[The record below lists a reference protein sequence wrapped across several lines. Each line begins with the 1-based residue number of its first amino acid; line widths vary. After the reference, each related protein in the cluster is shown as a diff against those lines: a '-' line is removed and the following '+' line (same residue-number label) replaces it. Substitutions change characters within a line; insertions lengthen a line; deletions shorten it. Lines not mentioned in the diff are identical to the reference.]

1 MENSRNEMSEFM
13 ESEIEPFT
21 LLHDILVNW
30 WVILLGALAGAMLT
44 YVVVSVKY
52 VPEYTTQAT
61 FVVASRGDSNAYSNL
76 SSANTMAKT
85 FQKILKSNIMEKTI
99 CEKMKVDELNAEINA
114 KVLEGT
120 NMLVLSVTADT
131 PKDSIDIIRTVMDN
145 YSSVSL
151 YTVGNAVMD
160 VLEDPVIPYV
170 PDHPLDATGD
180 AKKGFLGGALIVILL
195 LGMLSYM
202 SNTVKQEKEIER
214 KLDARSLGTISY
226 EWKYKTIKEAVQH
239 KKEAILVD
247 NPVASFRFVE
257 SYRKLAAKVEYQ
269 MAKEDRK
276 VLVVTS
282 VSENEGK
289 STVAANLA
297 ITFASQ
303 SKKVL
308 LIDGDIRRP
317 SQFLILGMDLE
328 EKNEMGEYLKGNGQ
342 LGNVMLQCNRKH
354 MLFMGGK
361 NCYSTSTEMLNTERL
376 GKLLTAC
383 RKFVDYVIIDTPP
396 AGMIGDA
403 QIFARNA
410 DAVMIVARQNYMYA
424 EDINEVMDDFRD
436 NHTKV
441 LGVVLNGVQT
451 FESLAESPVTGTR
464 YGKYSRYGRYSNY
477 NRVSKNEN
485 EGK

>member
-1 MENSRNEMSEFM
+1 
-13 ESEIEPFT
+13 
-21 LLHDILVNW
+21 
-30 WVILLGALAGAMLT
+30 
-44 YVVVSVKY
+44 
-52 VPEYTTQAT
+52 
-61 FVVASRGDSNAYSNL
+61 
-76 SSANTMAKT
+76 
-85 FQKILKSNIMEKTI
+85 
-99 CEKMKVDELNAEINA
+99 
-114 KVLEGT
+114 
-120 NMLVLSVTADT
+120 
-131 PKDSIDIIRTVMDN
+131 
-145 YSSVSL
+145 
-151 YTVGNAVMD
+151 
-160 VLEDPVIPYV
+160 
-170 PDHPLDATGD
+170 
-180 AKKGFLGGALIVILL
+180 
-195 LGMLSYM
+195 
-202 SNTVKQEKEIER
+202 
-214 KLDARSLGTISY
+214 
-226 EWKYKTIKEAVQH
+226 
-239 KKEAILVD
+239 
-247 NPVASFRFVE
+247 
-257 SYRKLAAKVEYQ
+257 

-297 ITFASQ
+297 ITFAAQ

-410 DAVMIVARQNYMYA
+410 DCLLYTSPSP
-424 EDINEVMDDFRD
+424 RD
-436 NHTKV
+436 
-441 LGVVLNGVQT
+441 
-451 FESLAESPVTGTR
+451 
-464 YGKYSRYGRYSNY
+464 
-477 NRVSKNEN
+477 
-485 EGK
+485 